1 MKYIIAVLAL
11 CSFLFAWEKAFGET
25 ITTGNLLPNS
35 GDGVDW
41 GSSSTDQIH
50 PDSGSGYVSNGST
63 INGFDITCSTSQSN
77 CGYKYSVGGDFEVT
91 GTATVS
97 VDDIALTNNSINQ
110 SMLDNGVTLNSYVDV
125 ANCESTE
132 GNCES
137 KGGNNDSHTTTII
150 LKDSS
155 GNVLSTTTQ
164 TRTDVTGFQGNCN
177 GYPGTTTTGVTANCG
192 QYNDRIIYLGVGSN
206 KVDWSWL
213 GTDSNYTNQSRQG
226 PNLLGSSLTM
236 TYNNTEYDPIDDST
250 QDVIDDID
258 DDIVDIIEDIPE
270 DFDWYNDDIV
280 FDDTYTWEEE
290 EYTWEDDYAWEED
303 FYFEEELETIDFD
316 MVDFE
321 ELPMFEEFETFEE
334 MPIIEEVF
342 FEEDYIMEPPP
353 LEMMEEI
360 FTEEFEEDFT
370 EFLEET
376 GMEEEF
382 MEFLEDEGITAE
394 EFFEEITEEE
404 FDDEP
409 TTESFEEFE
418 EEFEEVATNEE
429 STPEIIETEEE
440 TVELEPEAEPM
451 EEETEVASNESEQ
464 QEEPQEEESNS
475 ETTEESDVSA
485 EESGEQ
491 DDIQSED
498 GQVDTEDGAI
508 TDVAKVETKLKQNLK
523 KIAKQIAK
531 VTKET
536 TQNLSKEDLFFK
548 NNSLDSYSDIV
559 FYTTKDIYEQ
569 TNMGLFLQIDLS
581 SYSGEIYVGTS
592 LKSYTENDPVEVHRV
607 KLIEINSKKNK
618 LIAELEAL
626 KQ

>member
-1 MKYIIAVLAL
+1 MVNLFRYKYNWRYFLLFL
-11 CSFLFAWEKAFGET
+11 CSLILFSKIVFGET
-25 ITTGNLLPNS
+25 INTGNILTNSTFGTGNTTTTNGWSTS
-35 GDGVDW
+35 GDDGIHTHGEW
-41 GSSSTDQIH
+41 GFPYQTGMD
-50 PDSGSGYVSNGST
+50 DSGGVLAFEGHEEDNVYQDVDLVDDGHLTQHQMNQGFTST
-63 INGFDITCSTSQSN
+63 MAADVWFWNSIENTFTLKQT
-77 CGYKYSVGGDFEVT
+77 VT
-91 GTATVS
+91 GSDGSVSTQVRDINDHDPSRSMNGGQFTNYTNSYTHGSNTQTDFTIRAEMYNETAGTTYDNYHRGPD
-97 VDDIALTNNSINQ
+97 VDN
-110 SMLDNGVTLNSYVDV
+110 VTLN
-125 ANCESTE
+125 
-132 GNCES
+132 
-137 KGGNNDSHTTTII
+137 I
-150 LKDSS
+150 
-155 GNVLSTTTQ
+155 
-164 TRTDVTGFQGNCN
+164 
-177 GYPGTTTTGVTANCG
+177 
-192 QYNDRIIYLGVGSN
+192 
-206 KVDWSWL
+206 
-213 GTDSNYTNQSRQG
+213 
-226 PNLLGSSLTM
+226 
-236 TYNNTEYDPIDDST
+236 TYQNIPPINEET

-258 DDIVDIIEDIPE
+258 EDIVDIIEDLPE

-280 FDDTYTWEEE
+280 FEDTYTWEEE
-290 EYTWEDDYAWEED
+290 EYTWDDEYTWEED

-316 MVDFE
+316 IVDFE

-342 FEEDYIMEPPP
+342 FEENYMLEPPP
-353 LEMMEEI
+353 MEMMEEI

-440 TVELEPEAEPM
+440 TVELESEAEPM